1 MNKFL
6 NKKYFLILGIIVFSL
21 ILPKIASAT
30 IIEEITYFAIK
41 GVLMVFIYIF
51 RFIIWFFLTIFGL
64 VLDITLNPEIINV
77 KQAAT
82 VPWTIMR
89 DVSNLV
95 IIFSLLF
102 IAFGFILDIG
112 KFDAKKSFFKL
123 IVVAL
128 LINYSM
134 LFTGA
139 VYDLSNYFIYLI
151 KNGLNA
157 ISFSG
162 ALDIFSKIAFSD
174 IENATVQGTIA
185 VLSESYQKI
194 YGGGEKVAQ
203 VIKNLH
209 DYFWRYQQNIEKES
223 ALSIMING
231 VLNLI
236 LLFVFGSSLL
246 TILVALSLILLL
258 RVGMFIFLI
267 ILSPLAFSLLVLSFT
282 QSYFN
287 RWLNELIRWAIYPP
301 LVLFFVYLTLLTAEA
316 LGCLGEPTAC
326 GFSDVRI
333 EITSPFF
340 ALQNL
345 FIVVMFFLTF
355 LFANNVSSGAVA
367 VGKKVSDFFVDKLLK
382 QRLIGGLG
390 GYLSGRL
397 LGGKVENMQKKLEA
411 KLGRENFLT
420 KAFIG
425 ATKPIIDNYERIR
438 KNRQSKREAT
448 HRLYTE
454 AKTKKEKEKTLEN
467 IMELIKKDM
476 EKGDFEGLMYWKEL
490 LEKDEALRKNIA
502 DPKFLL
508 KHKKDKE
515 YKEYKKYKDLYK
527 DFVNIVESY
536 TGKVEVG
543 LRGEPESV
551 FFEPG
556 GNKKEITSPNVRSK
570 IENELRAMISKKP
583 DILARPIK
591 EIISNLVRQGFTRN
605 IYEAISV
612 FLQTASDLST
622 SEIKKLMDDRAI
634 ENVVKGFLIR
644 NIGDYGIDPKK
655 VIGKDLIEIKNILAS
670 VEKLNKFKNDLR
682 ENYDLKSDD
691 TSYFARLLRTVG
703 LI

>member
-174 IENATVQGTIA
+174 IENATIQGTIA
-185 VLSESYQKI
+185 VLSQSYQKI

-203 VIKNLH
+203 VIKDLH

-223 ALSIMING
+223 ALSIMMNG

-345 FIVVMFFLTF
+345 FIIVMFFLTF
-355 LFANNVSSGAVA
+355 LFANNVSSGAVV

-420 KAFIG
+420 KAFVG
-425 ATKPIIDNYERIR
+425 ATRPIIDNYERIR

-454 AKTKKEKEKTLEN
+454 AKTKKEKEDALKN
-467 IMELIKKDM
+467 IMELIKK
-476 EKGDFEGLMYWKEL
+476 ETRKGEFDGLMYWKEL
-490 LEKDEALRKNIA
+490 LEKNEALRKSIA
-502 DPKFLL
+502 STLDPK
-508 KHKKDKE
+508 
-515 YKEYKKYKDLYK
+515 YKNLYK

-536 TGKVEVG
+536 TGKVELG
-543 LRGEPESV
+543 LRGKPEGV
-551 FFEPG
+551 FFKVG
-556 GNKKEITSPNVRSK
+556 GGSEDLTKSDVLKEIENKLRRMI
-570 IENELRAMISKKP
+570 IENP
-583 DILARPIK
+583 DILTRSTD
-591 EIISNLVRQGFTRN
+591 EIISNLVRQGFTGN

-612 FLQTASDLST
+612 FLQTASDLSA

-644 NIGDYGIDPKK
+644 NMLKYGITPSDVQNIIKGSLSDIK
-655 VIGKDLIEIKNILAS
+655 NKLQSIGTFDQFKKDLA
-670 VEKLNKFKNDLR
+670 D
-682 ENYDLKSDD
+682 NYELDKIRP
-691 TSYFARLLRTVG
+691 SYFYRLLQKLGIV
-703 LI
+703 